1 MLETTVDGLWVLQ
14 ALTKIERTCP
24 ELGLRPLIPRL
35 DTPEEARRHPMAAEL
50 AAIGAVGADGV
61 VDSMITEWL
70 TVISR
75 RDMALVVSINA
86 PGREPTRVSI
96 SRFATW
102 WVVMERNDVMV
113 RLYPAGA
120 ASDEATASELV
131 VGQIEQ
137 LCGVSAAAQLRPAT
151 LDTARLLEGV
161 RDRDSLRAFL
171 FSQGLDS
178 AQIQILSS
186 AADRERCAHADIV
199 AVQAGIGP
207 QEMGRLTV
215 GDCAVSLIDTDQGR
229 ICAENVVGGDGRRYQ
244 VLSPGTRSD
253 IAGAVHRLIRGLP
266 AGEQWYAH
274 RRVV

>member
-253 IAGAVHRLIRGLP
+253 IAGAVHRLIRALP